1 MEVRPNAIK
10 LSERRD
16 EFGKWQL
23 AKSTQ
28 ALRTAL
34 EKSHNGFLCL
44 KHNDNFGDIATL
56 LLRMWQIELV
66 TDGI

>member
-1 MEVRPNAIK
+1 MSLGN
-10 LSERRD
+10 
-16 EFGKWQL
+16 GTL
-23 AKSTQ
+23 AKSAQ

-34 EKSHNGFLCL
+34 EKSHYGFPCL
-44 KHNDNFGDIATL
+44 KHNDKFGDIATL